1 MNTKNCKEELIEITT
16 NLINENHGDVDK
28 VTIRDITQ
36 RSGVSVGLIN
46 YHFGNKDN
54 LISICVDRI
63 ISHVVQSFK
72 PNLEIGKD
80 MDPFEAGKLRLINAA
95 SQVFDFF
102 FKYPSISRISIIS
115 DHTYLTNETNTYFSI
130 EGFSNI
136 IGNAIEDKNKKELI
150 SFTLASSMQVTFLK
164 ALEDNIFLDY
174 DFSKQEDRH
183 RYIKDLVN
191 QLMRE

>member
-28 VTIRDITQ
+28 VTIRDIAQ

-63 ISHVVQSFK
+63 ISRVVQSFK

-80 MDPFEAGKLRLINAA
+80 INPFKAGKLRLINAA

-115 DHTYLTNETNTYFSI
+115 DHTYLTNKTNTYFSI

-150 SFTLASSMQVTFLK
+150 SFSLTSSMQVTFLK
-164 ALEDNIFLDY
+164 ALEDRIFLDY

>member
-63 ISHVVQSFK
+63 ISNVVQSFK

-80 MDPFEAGKLRLINAA
+80 IDPFEAGKFRLINAA

-115 DHTYLTNETNTYFSI
+115 DHTYLTSKTNTYFSI

-164 ALEDNIFLDY
+164 ALEDKIFLDY

>member
-80 MDPFEAGKLRLINAA
+80 INPFEAGKLRLINAA

-115 DHTYLTNETNTYFSI
+115 DHTYLTNKTNTYFSI

-136 IGNAIEDKNKKELI
+136 IGNAIEDKNKKALI
-150 SFTLASSMQVTFLK
+150 SFTLTSSMQVTFLK
-164 ALEDNIFLDY
+164 ALEDKIFLDY

>member
-80 MDPFEAGKLRLINAA
+80 IDPFEAGKLRLINAS

-136 IGNAIEDKNKKELI
+136 IGNAIEDKNKKALI